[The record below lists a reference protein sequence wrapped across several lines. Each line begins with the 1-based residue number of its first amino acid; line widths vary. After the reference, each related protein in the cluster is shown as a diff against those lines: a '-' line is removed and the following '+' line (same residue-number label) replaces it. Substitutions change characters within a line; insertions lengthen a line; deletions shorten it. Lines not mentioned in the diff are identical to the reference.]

1 MEIKKGFGISVS
13 IPEPLGGGKM
23 ITSIDYALKDV
34 Y

>member
-13 IPEPLGGGKM
+13 IPEPLGGKM
-23 ITSIDYALKDV
+23 ITSFDYALKDV